1 MKNITTRQIAEAG
14 IFIAISLVFDYI
26 SQILPFRIWAQGG
39 SIHIAHLPIVLYSIR
54 NVKKESGLLLGIL
67 VGVAARS
74 MVMLWAPS
82 GVFHPLSAVL
92 DFILV
97 GAIFGCVGVINKT
110 KFSNYAQLSIIFF
123 GLIALFSHI
132 VSGVVIFH
140 VFMPDVFLGIAMNNF
155 WVYSTLYNATH
166 MIPNITLLV
175 LLYSF
180 LPKRFTK
187 TEVQST

>member
-14 IFIAISLVFDYI
+14 IFIAISLVLDYI
-26 SQILPFRIWAQGG
+26 SQIILPFRIWAQGG
-39 SIHIAHLPIVLYSIR
+39 NIHIAHLPIVLYSVR
-54 NVKKESGLLLGIL
+54 NVKKESGLFFAVL
-67 VGVAARS
+67 VGIASRS
-74 MVMLWAPS
+74 MVMLWAPA

-97 GAIFGCVGVINKT
+97 GAIFGCTGVINKT
-110 KFSNYAQLSIIFF
+110 KFSSYPQFSIVFF
-123 GLIALFSHI
+123 GLVALFSHI

-166 MIPNITLLV
+166 MIPNIILLV
-175 LLYSF
+175 LIYSF
-180 LPKRFTK
+180 LPKQITK
-187 TEVQST
+187 TEV